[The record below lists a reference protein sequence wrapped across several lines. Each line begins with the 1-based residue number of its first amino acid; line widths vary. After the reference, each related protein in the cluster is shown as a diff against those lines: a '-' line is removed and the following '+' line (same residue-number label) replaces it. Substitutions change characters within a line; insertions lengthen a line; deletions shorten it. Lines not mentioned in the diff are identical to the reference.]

1 MKFRPCTEVDKREL
15 RRREGG
21 EARVGVAPLSV
32 SAMQAAL
39 VIIFIGALAD
49 FSFQTTVGPTNVQS
63 LAQLMV
69 FFKGRGD
76 WHSAAVVGVSLMA
89 LALIGSTVLA
99 VAARF
104 IMRGRVK

>member
-1 MKFRPCTEVDKREL
+1 MIDAARDLGAGSWSRFRKVI
-15 RRREGG
+15 
-21 EARVGVAPLSV
+21 APLSV

-49 FSFQTTVGPTNVQS
+49 FSFQTVVGPTNVQS

-69 FFKGRGD
+69 FFKGRGG
-76 WHSAAVVGVSLMA
+76 WHAAAVVGVALMV

-99 VAARF
+99 LAARL
-104 IMRGRVK
+104 IMKGRLK